1 MIGDMNELLLK
12 SVEVLPP
19 LPDTVSKL
27 RKYVS
32 EANSNIETMKVA
44 EIISSDPLMTAKLL
58 QLANSPYYGFTRE
71 ITTINQ
77 VMTAKLLQLANSP
90 YYGFT
95 REITTINQVI
105 TLLGVGNIIN
115 IVMADSIRDNFK
127 IDVSPYGLNTQN
139 FLKTCNEE
147 ATFIANWLNDEDKK
161 LSHLLVPCAMLLR
174 LGIVIFSNFLIQ
186 NHKDKD
192 FLAFLNKNENLAL
205 AENEFLGV
213 DHISFLGF
221 LLHRWNFDDVLIES
235 ICFVRTP
242 HAAREKVKKS
252 AYALAITDHLFA
264 PHDGSS
270 PFNAKAAVALLK
282 EAKTQGINFDLN
294 NLLSK
299 LPNKAKEN
307 LNKED

>member
-77 VMTAKLLQLANSP
+77 V
-90 YYGFT
+90 
-95 REITTINQVI
+95 I
-105 TLLGVGNIIN
+105 TLLGIGNIIN
-115 IVMADSIRDNFK
+115 IVTADSIRDSFK
-127 IDVSPYGLNTQN
+127 IDVSPYGLDTQN

-147 ATFIANWLNDEDKK
+147 ATFITNWLNDEDKK

-242 HAAREKVKKS
+242 HAAREEVKKS

-270 PFNAKAAVALLK
+270 PFNAKAAVALLE

-294 NLLSK
+294 NFLSK
-299 LPNKAKEN
+299 LPSKAKEN

>member
-44 EIISSDPLMTAKLL
+44 EIISSDPL
-58 QLANSPYYGFTRE
+58 
-71 ITTINQ
+71 
-77 VMTAKLLQLANSP
+77 MTAKLLQLANSP

-192 FLAFLNKNENLAL
+192 FLAFLNKSENLAL

-221 LLHRWNFDDVLIES
+221 LLHRWNFDDALIES

>member
-44 EIISSDPLMTAKLL
+44 EIISSDPLM
-58 QLANSPYYGFTRE
+58 
-71 ITTINQ
+71 
-77 VMTAKLLQLANSP
+77 MAKLLQLANSP

-139 FLKTCNEE
+139 FSKTCNEE

-294 NLLSK
+294 NLLFK
-299 LPNKAKEN
+299 LPSKAKEN

>member
-58 QLANSPYYGFTRE
+58 QLANSPYYD
-71 ITTINQ
+71 
-77 VMTAKLLQLANSP
+77 
-90 YYGFT
+90 FT

-115 IVMADSIRDNFK
+115 IVTADSIRDNFK

-147 ATFIANWLNDEDKK
+147 ATFITNWLNDEDKK

-192 FLAFLNKNENLAL
+192 FLAFLNKSENLAL

-242 HAAREKVKKS
+242 HAAREEVKKS

>member
-77 VMTAKLLQLANSP
+77 V
-90 YYGFT
+90 
-95 REITTINQVI
+95 I

-147 ATFIANWLNDEDKK
+147 ATFMANWLNDEDKK

>member
-1 MIGDMNELLLK
+1 MNELLLK

-77 VMTAKLLQLANSP
+77 V
-90 YYGFT
+90 
-95 REITTINQVI
+95 ITS
-105 TLLGVGNIIN
+105 LGVGNIIN
-115 IVMADSIRDNFK
+115 IVTADSIRDNFK

-147 ATFIANWLNDEDKK
+147 ATFITNWLNDEDKK

-242 HAAREKVKKS
+242 HAAREEVKKS

-270 PFNAKAAVALLK
+270 PFNAKAAVALLE

-299 LPNKAKEN
+299 LPSKAKEN
-307 LNKED
+307 LNEED

>member
-77 VMTAKLLQLANSP
+77 V
-90 YYGFT
+90 
-95 REITTINQVI
+95 I

-115 IVMADSIRDNFK
+115 IVTADSIRDNFK

-161 LSHLLVPCAMLLR
+161 LSHLLVPCVMLLR

-192 FLAFLNKNENLAL
+192 FLAFLNKSENLAL

>member
-44 EIISSDPLMTAKLL
+44 EIISSDPL
-58 QLANSPYYGFTRE
+58 
-71 ITTINQ
+71 
-77 VMTAKLLQLANSP
+77 MTAKLLQLANSP

-161 LSHLLVPCAMLLR
+161 LSHLLVPCAVLLR

-192 FLAFLNKNENLAL
+192 FLAFLNKSENFAL

>member
-77 VMTAKLLQLANSP
+77 V
-90 YYGFT
+90 
-95 REITTINQVI
+95 I

-115 IVMADSIRDNFK
+115 IVTADSIRDNFK

-242 HAAREKVKKS
+242 HAAREEVKKS

-270 PFNAKAAVALLK
+270 PFNAKAAVALLE

-299 LPNKAKEN
+299 LPSKAKEN

>member
-32 EANSNIETMKVA
+32 EANLNIETMKVA

-77 VMTAKLLQLANSP
+77 V
-90 YYGFT
+90 
-95 REITTINQVI
+95 I
-105 TLLGVGNIIN
+105 TLLGIGNIIN
-115 IVMADSIRDNFK
+115 IVTADSIRDNFK

-147 ATFIANWLNDEDKK
+147 ATFITNWLNDEDKK

-242 HAAREKVKKS
+242 HAAREEVKKS

-270 PFNAKAAVALLK
+270 PFNAKAAVALLE

-299 LPNKAKEN
+299 LPSKAKEN

>member
-44 EIISSDPLMTAKLL
+44 EIISSDPL
-58 QLANSPYYGFTRE
+58 
-71 ITTINQ
+71 
-77 VMTAKLLQLANSP
+77 MTAKLLQLANSP

-205 AENEFLGV
+205 AENEFLRV

>member
-1 MIGDMNELLLK
+1 MGDMNELLLK

-44 EIISSDPLMTAKLL
+44 EIISSDPL
-58 QLANSPYYGFTRE
+58 
-71 ITTINQ
+71 
-77 VMTAKLLQLANSP
+77 MTAKLLQLANSP

-192 FLAFLNKNENLAL
+192 FLAFLNKSENLAL

-299 LPNKAKEN
+299 LPNKAKKN

>member
-58 QLANSPYYGFTRE
+58 QLANS
-71 ITTINQ
+71 
-77 VMTAKLLQLANSP
+77 L

-299 LPNKAKEN
+299 PPNKAKEN

>member
-27 RKYVS
+27 RRYVS

-77 VMTAKLLQLANSP
+77 V
-90 YYGFT
+90 
-95 REITTINQVI
+95 I

-115 IVMADSIRDNFK
+115 IVTADSIRDNFK

-147 ATFIANWLNDEDKK
+147 VTFITNWLNDEDKK

-242 HAAREKVKKS
+242 HAAREEVKKS

-270 PFNAKAAVALLK
+270 PFNAKAAVALLE
-282 EAKTQGINFDLN
+282 EAKTQGINFDLD

-299 LPNKAKEN
+299 LPSKAKEN
-307 LNKED
+307 LDKED

>member
-32 EANSNIETMKVA
+32 EANLNIETMKVA

-77 VMTAKLLQLANSP
+77 V
-90 YYGFT
+90 
-95 REITTINQVI
+95 I

-115 IVMADSIRDNFK
+115 IVTADSIRDNFK

-147 ATFIANWLNDEDKK
+147 ATFITNWLNDEDKK

-242 HAAREKVKKS
+242 HAAREEVKKS

-264 PHDGSS
+264 PYDGSS

>member
-44 EIISSDPLMTAKLL
+44 EIISSDPL
-58 QLANSPYYGFTRE
+58 
-71 ITTINQ
+71 
-77 VMTAKLLQLANSP
+77 MTAKLLQLANSP

-192 FLAFLNKNENLAL
+192 FLAFLNKSENLAL

-294 NLLSK
+294 NILSK

>member
-32 EANSNIETMKVA
+32 EVNSNIETMKVA

-77 VMTAKLLQLANSP
+77 V
-90 YYGFT
+90 
-95 REITTINQVI
+95 I

-115 IVMADSIRDNFK
+115 IVTADSIRDNFK

-147 ATFIANWLNDEDKK
+147 TTFITNWLNDEDKK

-242 HAAREKVKKS
+242 HAAREEVKKS

-270 PFNAKAAVALLK
+270 PFNAKAAVALLE
-282 EAKTQGINFDLN
+282 EAKTQGINFDLD

-299 LPNKAKEN
+299 LPSKAKEN
-307 LNKED
+307 LDKED

>member
-44 EIISSDPLMTAKLL
+44 EIISSDSL
-58 QLANSPYYGFTRE
+58 
-71 ITTINQ
+71 
-77 VMTAKLLQLANSP
+77 MTAKLLQLANSP

-127 IDVSPYGLNTQN
+127 IDVSHYGLNTQN

>member
-44 EIISSDPLMTAKLL
+44 EIISSNPL
-58 QLANSPYYGFTRE
+58 
-71 ITTINQ
+71 
-77 VMTAKLLQLANSP
+77 MTAKLLQLANSP

-127 IDVSPYGLNTQN
+127 IDVPPYGLNTQN

>member
-77 VMTAKLLQLANSP
+77 V
-90 YYGFT
+90 
-95 REITTINQVI
+95 I

-139 FLKTCNEE
+139 FLKTCNDE

-299 LPNKAKEN
+299 LPSKAKEN

>member
-32 EANSNIETMKVA
+32 EANLNIETMKVA

-77 VMTAKLLQLANSP
+77 V
-90 YYGFT
+90 
-95 REITTINQVI
+95 I

-115 IVMADSIRDNFK
+115 IVTADSIRDNFK

-147 ATFIANWLNDEDKK
+147 ATFITNWLNDEDKK

-242 HAAREKVKKS
+242 HAAREEVKKS

>member
-77 VMTAKLLQLANSP
+77 V
-90 YYGFT
+90 
-95 REITTINQVI
+95 I

-115 IVMADSIRDNFK
+115 IVTADSIRDNFK

-147 ATFIANWLNDEDKK
+147 ATFITNWLNDEDKK

-192 FLAFLNKNENLAL
+192 FLAFLNKSENLAL

-242 HAAREKVKKS
+242 HAAREEVKKS

>member
-77 VMTAKLLQLANSP
+77 V
-90 YYGFT
+90 
-95 REITTINQVI
+95 I
-105 TLLGVGNIIN
+105 TLLGIGNIIN
-115 IVMADSIRDNFK
+115 IVTADSIRDSFK
-127 IDVSPYGLNTQN
+127 IDVSPYGLDTQN

-147 ATFIANWLNDEDKK
+147 ATFITNWLNDEDKK

-242 HAAREKVKKS
+242 HAAREEVKKS

-270 PFNAKAAVALLK
+270 LFNAKAAVALLE

-299 LPNKAKEN
+299 LPSKAKEN

>member
-44 EIISSDPLMTAKLL
+44 EIISSDPL
-58 QLANSPYYGFTRE
+58 
-71 ITTINQ
+71 
-77 VMTAKLLQLANSP
+77 MTAKLLQLANSP

-282 EAKTQGINFDLN
+282 EAKTQEINFDLN

>member
-77 VMTAKLLQLANSP
+77 V
-90 YYGFT
+90 
-95 REITTINQVI
+95 I

-139 FLKTCNEE
+139 FLKTCNKE

-192 FLAFLNKNENLAL
+192 FLAFLNKSENLAL

>member
-44 EIISSDPLMTAKLL
+44 EIISSDPL
-58 QLANSPYYGFTRE
+58 
-71 ITTINQ
+71 
-77 VMTAKLLQLANSP
+77 MTAKLLQLANSP

-270 PFNAKAAVALLK
+270 PFNAKVAVALLK

-307 LNKED
+307 LNKKD

>member
-12 SVEVLPP
+12 SVEVLLP

-77 VMTAKLLQLANSP
+77 V
-90 YYGFT
+90 
-95 REITTINQVI
+95 I

-115 IVMADSIRDNFK
+115 IVTADSIRDNFK

-147 ATFIANWLNDEDKK
+147 ATFITNWLNDEDKK

-192 FLAFLNKNENLAL
+192 FLAFLNKSENLAL

-242 HAAREKVKKS
+242 HAAREEVKKS

>member
-58 QLANSPYYGFTRE
+58 QLANSPYYGF
-71 ITTINQ
+71 I
-77 VMTAKLLQLANSP
+77 
-90 YYGFT
+90 

-115 IVMADSIRDNFK
+115 IVMANSIRDNFK

>member
-77 VMTAKLLQLANSP
+77 V
-90 YYGFT
+90 
-95 REITTINQVI
+95 I

-127 IDVSPYGLNTQN
+127 IDVSPYGLNTQI

>member
-44 EIISSDPLMTAKLL
+44 EIISSDPLM
-58 QLANSPYYGFTRE
+58 
-71 ITTINQ
+71 
-77 VMTAKLLQLANSP
+77 MAKLLQLANSP

-147 ATFIANWLNDEDKK
+147 VTFIANWLNDEDKK

-192 FLAFLNKNENLAL
+192 FLAFLNKSENLAL

>member
-77 VMTAKLLQLANSP
+77 V
-90 YYGFT
+90 
-95 REITTINQVI
+95 I
-105 TLLGVGNIIN
+105 TLLGIGNIIN
-115 IVMADSIRDNFK
+115 IVTADSIRDSFK

-242 HAAREKVKKS
+242 HAAREEVKKS

-270 PFNAKAAVALLK
+270 PFNVKAAVALLK

>member
-44 EIISSDPLMTAKLL
+44 EIISSDPLM
-58 QLANSPYYGFTRE
+58 P
-71 ITTINQ
+71 
-77 VMTAKLLQLANSP
+77 AKLLQLANSP

-115 IVMADSIRDNFK
+115 IVTADSIRDNFK

-147 ATFIANWLNDEDKK
+147 ATFITNWLNDEDKK

-242 HAAREKVKKS
+242 HAAREEVKKS

-270 PFNAKAAVALLK
+270 PFNAKAAVALLE

-299 LPNKAKEN
+299 LPSKAKEN
-307 LNKED
+307 LNEED

>member
-44 EIISSDPLMTAKLL
+44 EIISSDPLM
-58 QLANSPYYGFTRE
+58 
-71 ITTINQ
+71 
-77 VMTAKLLQLANSP
+77 MAKLLQLANSP

-147 ATFIANWLNDEDKK
+147 ATFIVNWLNDEDKK

-242 HAAREKVKKS
+242 HAAREEVKKS

-270 PFNAKAAVALLK
+270 PFNAKAAVALLE

-299 LPNKAKEN
+299 LPSKAKEN

>member
-44 EIISSDPLMTAKLL
+44 EIISSDSL
-58 QLANSPYYGFTRE
+58 
-71 ITTINQ
+71 
-77 VMTAKLLQLANSP
+77 MTAKLLQLANSP

-115 IVMADSIRDNFK
+115 IVTADSIRDNFK

-147 ATFIANWLNDEDKK
+147 ATFITNWLNDEDKK

-242 HAAREKVKKS
+242 HAAREEVKKS

-270 PFNAKAAVALLK
+270 PFNAKAAVALLE

-299 LPNKAKEN
+299 LPSKAKEN
-307 LNKED
+307 LNEED

>member
-32 EANSNIETMKVA
+32 EANLNIETMKVA

-58 QLANSPYYGFTRE
+58 QLANSPYY
-71 ITTINQ
+71 
-77 VMTAKLLQLANSP
+77 S
-90 YYGFT
+90 FT

-115 IVMADSIRDNFK
+115 IVTADSIRDNFK

-147 ATFIANWLNDEDKK
+147 ATFITNWLNDEDKK

-242 HAAREKVKKS
+242 HAAREEVKKS

-270 PFNAKAAVALLK
+270 PFNAKAAVALLE

-294 NLLSK
+294 NFLSK
-299 LPNKAKEN
+299 LPSKAKEN

>member
-44 EIISSDPLMTAKLL
+44 EIISSDPL
-58 QLANSPYYGFTRE
+58 
-71 ITTINQ
+71 
-77 VMTAKLLQLANSP
+77 MTAKLLQLANSP

-235 ICFVRTP
+235 ICFVRIP

>member
-44 EIISSDPLMTAKLL
+44 EIISSDPL
-58 QLANSPYYGFTRE
+58 
-71 ITTINQ
+71 
-77 VMTAKLLQLANSP
+77 MTAKLLQLANSP

-161 LSHLLVPCAMLLR
+161 LSHLLVSCAMLLR

-192 FLAFLNKNENLAL
+192 FLAFLNKSENLAL